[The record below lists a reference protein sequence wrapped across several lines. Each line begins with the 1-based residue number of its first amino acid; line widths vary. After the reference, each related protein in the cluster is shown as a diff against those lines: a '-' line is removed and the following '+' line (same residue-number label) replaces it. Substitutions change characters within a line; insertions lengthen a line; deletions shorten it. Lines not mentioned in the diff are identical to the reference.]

1 MRVHALAKEYGIKST
16 EFVDIIQGF
25 GIGVKSHL
33 SVIDD
38 AQVADIRYKMK
49 NREEILK
56 EHSVEKTELEL
67 TESDLDEE
75 SFDEYDD
82 GEEGVD
88 VDSDA
93 DDTPTITYGELAY
106 STKTTA
112 TDGSGE
118 ETVITEDEWE
128 LTESEEVDKL
138 LVPDVEEEKTDDWE
152 MTETSGDTSA
162 EQVSIAEV
170 AKEIDKNIEI
180 AGRAREEYAKNVR
193 ARQEELKATSH
204 ENREQL
210 EPVQEVIVEKPKGFW
225 GWLKSLFT

>member
-38 AQVADIRYKMK
+38 AQVADIRYKME

-75 SFDEYDD
+75 SFDEYD
-82 GEEGVD
+82 
-88 VDSDA
+88 
-93 DDTPTITYGELAY
+93 
-106 STKTTA
+106 
-112 TDGSGE
+112 DGSGE

-193 ARQEELKATSH
+193 TRQEELKATSH

-210 EPVQEVIVEKPKGFW
+210 EPVQEVIVDRPRGFW
-225 GWLKSLFT
+225 GWITSLFT

>member
-38 AQVADIRYKMK
+38 AQVADIRYKME
-49 NREEILK
+49 NREGILK

-75 SFDEYDD
+75 SFDEYD
-82 GEEGVD
+82 
-88 VDSDA
+88 
-93 DDTPTITYGELAY
+93 
-106 STKTTA
+106 
-112 TDGSGE
+112 DGSGE

-180 AGRAREEYAKNVR
+180 AGRAREEYAKSVR

-210 EPVQEVIVEKPKGFW
+210 EPVQEVIVDRPRGFW
-225 GWLKSLFT
+225 GWITSLFT